1 MSDPG
6 LAAASS
12 RLRLLLAGGALL
24 LLIGVI
30 VAATSGGS
38 GSDVRVPLPGIG
50 RVARAGDP
58 FLWVP
63 GHEAQFVA
71 RATAGSSHVLFSQ
84 SPGGAIATAKRVA
97 AYRPMIDAA
106 VRGTNISPD
115 LVEGMVFVES
125 AGRPY
130 VVAGSDASS
139 AAGLTQI
146 LADTGQSLL
155 GMHVNLALSRRLLAR
170 IGNANSPAA
179 FRRDIVALQRA
190 DDRFSPRKAL
200 AATVRYLQLAERR
213 FGRPDL
219 AVVSYHMGIGNLEHV
234 LSDYNG
240 GHPVPYAQLYFDTSP
255 AHNPVT
261 FRLLSGFGDQ
271 SSLYYW
277 RVLGAVQ
284 VMRLYRHDPSALK
297 RLAQLQT
304 DRDSTAAVLHPP
316 DRTPVFAD
324 AHALGA
330 AYGRREL
337 VRLPRNGTAL
347 GLAYGRTL
355 GAGARRLGVPPAVYR
370 GLRPAALDLL
380 VELGARVRALSGA
393 RAGSRTGPTLTVAS
407 AVTDAHYQHALG
419 FDNPDALTG
428 YTFSIDRRYVSTAQA
443 AAFQAMLDRLQALNL
458 IAWSRGLDT
467 IEVTVASGASHFLVD
482 GP

>member
-1 MSDPG
+1 MRDSG

-24 LLIGVI
+24 LLIGII
-30 VAATSGGS
+30 VAATGGS
-38 GSDVRVPLPGIG
+38 DGGVRVPLPGIG
-50 RVARAGDP
+50 RPARAGDP

-63 GHEAQFVA
+63 GHDTQFVA

-106 VRGTNISPD
+106 VRGTDINPD
-115 LVEGMVFVES
+115 VVEGMVFVES

-146 LADTGQSLL
+146 LAATGQSLL
-155 GMHVNLALSRRLLAR
+155 GMHIDLAKSRALLTKV
-170 IGNANSPAA
+170 GNAGSPGA
-179 FRRDIVALQRA
+179 FRRALRALQRA
-190 DDRFSPRKAL
+190 DDRFSPPRAL
-200 AATVRYLQLAERR
+200 AATVRYLQTAEHR
-213 FGRPDL
+213 FGRADL

-255 AHNPVT
+255 AHNPMT

-284 VMRLYRHDPSALK
+284 VMRLYRHDRPALA
-297 RLAQLQT
+297 RLASLQGL
-304 DRDSTAAVLHPP
+304 RDSNAAVLHPP
-316 DRTPVFAD
+316 DRTTVYAD
-324 AHALGA
+324 PAALGA
-330 AYGRREL
+330 AYARREL
-337 VRLPRNGTAL
+337 VRLPRNGRSL

-355 GAGARRLGVPPAVYR
+355 GEGASRVGVSAAVYR

-380 VELGARVRALSGA
+380 VELGVRVRALSG
-393 RAGSRTGPTLTVAS
+393 GSRARTSLIVAT
-407 AVTDAHYQHALG
+407 AVTDAHYQRTLG
-419 FDNPDALTG
+419 FDDPDALTG
-428 YTFSIDRRYVSTAQA
+428 YTFAIDRRYASPAQA
-443 AAFQAMLDRLQALNL
+443 AAFQATLDRLQALNL
-458 IAWSRGLDT
+458 IAWSRNVDT
-467 IEVTVASGASHFLVD
+467 IEITVASNASRFLVD